1 MDFLHNFVSILLFT
15 LWIMVWVAF
24 IFLVFRIIVDIF
36 RDKDLGGFSKF
47 LWALFVI
54 VLPVLGALVYVI
66 ARGRSMSQR
75 DLEAAQ
81 QVRAA
86 QVEYTKGLVTE
97 ATGPAAEI
105 KAAKD
110 LLDAG
115 TITAEE
121 YEALKA
127 KALA

>member
-1 MDFLHNFVSILLFT
+1 MDFLGDFFSILLFT

-36 RDKDLGGFSKF
+36 RDQELGGFAKF
-47 LWALFVI
+47 LWVLFVI

-66 ARGRSMSQR
+66 ARGKSMTAR
-75 DLEAAQ
+75 DMEAAASA
-81 QVRAA
+81 RAA
-86 QVEYTKGLVTE
+86 QVEYTKGLVAE
-97 ATGPAAEI
+97 ATGPATEI
-105 KAAKD
+105 KAAKE

-115 TITAEE
+115 TISAEE